1 MLDFNDSHNQK
12 VEIIN
17 DYSSE
22 TDKSEGSE
30 TVVFSQKIKKAFFMS
45 EFFNRFLRI
54 YFGLV
59 IIILFA
65 FLAIP
70 VYNILQ
76 NYNTLLE
83 RQVKSLPRIDNWE
96 RRIIEQEKRLKL
108 LTTESIDGRLEKVE
122 KFLATGNFNKDE
134 LKNLQQISVELKK
147 IKSDIYIS
155 PARIGEFRELQYK
168 FDIFE
173 QKMENKIND
182 AKTKLTYFFIASIC
196 LPIILTIAPAL
207 LKAYFPKG
215 SPTKPIED

>member
-1 MLDFNDSHNQK
+1 MSHINDSLNQKSENFNDNFSQAEN
-12 VEIIN
+12 
-17 DYSSE
+17 
-22 TDKSEGSE
+22 SEGSE
-30 TVVFSQKIKKAFFMS
+30 PIVFSQKINRTLLMS
-45 EFFNRFLRI
+45 EIFNKFWRI
-54 YFGLV
+54 YFGV
-59 IIILFA
+59 IIVASLA
-65 FLAIP
+65 VLAIP

-96 RRIIEQEKRLKL
+96 QRIIEQEKRLQL
-108 LTTESIDGRLEKVE
+108 LTTESIDGRLRKVE
-122 KFLATGNFNKDE
+122 NLLAAGNFNKDE

-182 AKTKLTYFFIASIC
+182 AKTTLMYYFIASIC
-196 LPIILTIAPAL
+196 LPIILTIASTL
-207 LKAYFPKG
+207 LQIRFSKG
-215 SPTKPIED
+215 SPTKHIED

>member
-122 KFLATGNFNKDE
+122 KFLAT
-134 LKNLQQISVELKK
+134 
-147 IKSDIYIS
+147 
-155 PARIGEFRELQYK
+155 
-168 FDIFE
+168 
-173 QKMENKIND
+173 
-182 AKTKLTYFFIASIC
+182 
-196 LPIILTIAPAL
+196 
-207 LKAYFPKG
+207 
-215 SPTKPIED
+215 

>member
-1 MLDFNDSHNQK
+1 MSHINDSLNQKSENFNDNF
-12 VEIIN
+12 
-17 DYSSE
+17 SE
-22 TDKSEGSE
+22 AENSEGSE
-30 TVVFSQKIKKAFFMS
+30 PIVFSQKINRTLLMS
-45 EFFNRFLRI
+45 EIFNKFWRI
-54 YFGLV
+54 YFGV
-59 IIILFA
+59 IIVASLA
-65 FLAIP
+65 VLAIP

-96 RRIIEQEKRLKL
+96 QRIIEQEKRLQL
-108 LTTESIDGRLEKVE
+108 LTTESIDGRLRKVE
-122 KFLATGNFNKDE
+122 NLLAAGNFNKDE

-182 AKTKLTYFFIASIC
+182 AKTTLMYYFIASIC
-196 LPIILTIAPAL
+196 LPIILTIASTL
-207 LKAYFPKG
+207 LQIRFSKV
-215 SPTKPIED
+215 SPTKHIED

>member
-1 MLDFNDSHNQK
+1 MSHINVSLNQKSENFNDNF
-12 VEIIN
+12 
-17 DYSSE
+17 SE
-22 TDKSEGSE
+22 AENSEGSE
-30 TVVFSQKIKKAFFMS
+30 PIVFSQKINRTLLMS
-45 EFFNRFLRI
+45 EIFNKFWRI
-54 YFGLV
+54 YFGV
-59 IIILFA
+59 IIVASLA
-65 FLAIP
+65 VLAIP

-96 RRIIEQEKRLKL
+96 QRIIEQEKRLQL
-108 LTTESIDGRLEKVE
+108 LTTESIDGRLRKVE
-122 KFLATGNFNKDE
+122 NLLAAGNFNKDE

-182 AKTKLTYFFIASIC
+182 AKTTLMYYFIASIC
-196 LPIILTIAPAL
+196 LPIILTIAATL
-207 LKAYFPKG
+207 WQIRFSKE
-215 SPTKPIED
+215 SSTKHIED

>member
-1 MLDFNDSHNQK
+1 MSHINDSLNQKSENFNDNF
-12 VEIIN
+12 
-17 DYSSE
+17 SE
-22 TDKSEGSE
+22 AENSEGSE
-30 TVVFSQKIKKAFFMS
+30 PIVFSQKINRTLLMS
-45 EFFNRFLRI
+45 EIFNKFWRI
-54 YFGLV
+54 YFGV
-59 IIILFA
+59 IIVASLA
-65 FLAIP
+65 VLAIP

-96 RRIIEQEKRLKL
+96 QRIIEQEKRLQL
-108 LTTESIDGRLEKVE
+108 LTTESIDGRLRKVE
-122 KFLATGNFNKDE
+122 NLLAAGNFNKDE

-182 AKTKLTYFFIASIC
+182 AKTTLMYYFIASIC
-196 LPIILTIAPAL
+196 LPIILTIAATL
-207 LKAYFPKG
+207 WQIRFSKG
-215 SPTKPIED
+215 SPTKHIED

>member
-1 MLDFNDSHNQK
+1 MSHINVSLNQKSENFNDNF
-12 VEIIN
+12 
-17 DYSSE
+17 SE
-22 TDKSEGSE
+22 AENSEGSE
-30 TVVFSQKIKKAFFMS
+30 PIVFSQKINRTLLMS
-45 EFFNRFLRI
+45 EIFNKFWRI
-54 YFGLV
+54 YFGV
-59 IIILFA
+59 IIVASLA
-65 FLAIP
+65 VLAIP

-96 RRIIEQEKRLKL
+96 QRIIEQEKRLQL
-108 LTTESIDGRLEKVE
+108 LTTESIDGRLRKVE
-122 KFLATGNFNKDE
+122 NLLAAGNFNKDE

-182 AKTKLTYFFIASIC
+182 AKTTLMYYFIASIC
-196 LPIILTIAPAL
+196 LPIILTIAATL
-207 LKAYFPKG
+207 WQIRFSKG
-215 SPTKPIED
+215 SPTKHIED